1 MEKEPIKLRLST
13 VISIILII
21 ILLISVG
28 LLIAYSHNEKQAD
41 LNKINSLE
49 TNLAQLQ
56 HQFDQ
61 LQSNTANTAN
71 TSNTSNTSNNNT
83 ITNSTTISPKLGNYT
98 IEHPTTE
105 NETGISN
112 EECGITLQDNN
123 QFSIYMGFGAY
134 LKGTYSIKNNQIIAK
149 ATQRTDELAETKT
162 VEVDFTFDILSQNRL
177 ELTNISGKNANTDKV
192 LFREGIKINMTYTIK

>member
-28 LLIAYSHNEKQAD
+28 LLVAYSHNEKQAD

-61 LQSNTANTAN
+61 LQSNTANTTN
-71 TSNTSNTSNNNT
+71 TTNTANTSNNNAT
-83 ITNSTTISPKLGNYT
+83 TNSTTINPKLGNYT

-112 EECGITLQDNN
+112 EECGITLQSNN
-123 QFSIYMGFGAY
+123 QFSIYMGFGAF
-134 LKGTYSIKNNQIIAK
+134 LKGTYSIKNNEIIAK
-149 ATQRTDELAETKT
+149 ATQRTDEISETKT
-162 VEVDFTFDILSQNRL
+162 VEVDFTFNILSENRL

-192 LFREGIKINMTYTIK
+192 LFREGIKTNMTYTIK

>member
-1 MEKEPIKLRLST
+1 MEKVPIKLRLST

-56 HQFDQ
+56 HQVDQ
-61 LQSNTANTAN
+61 LQSNTAN

>member
-56 HQFDQ
+56 HQVDQ
-61 LQSNTANTAN
+61 LQSNTAN